1 MPEESEQPN
10 TESEGAPP
18 APPSAPAP
26 AEVASQSEAGAAP
39 PDASAQPEAPSSE
52 LEGEP
57 VTPDPEFSGMLV
69 EKGASTLNLCFQC
82 GTCTGSCASGRFTA
96 FRTRKV
102 VRRAQLGLKDQILP
116 SDDLWMCTT
125 CYTCYERC
133 PRGVEIPDIIFL
145 LRNLAVQAGYMGEAH
160 KKVAGLLVKT
170 GHMVPLSEEYQAV
183 REKMGLKVKP
193 DTVLTNEKA
202 KGDFDKLVRI
212 CQFDNLIGKGGE

>member
-1 MPEESEQPN
+1 M
-10 TESEGAPP
+10 
-18 APPSAPAP
+18 
-26 AEVASQSEAGAAP
+26 
-39 PDASAQPEAPSSE
+39 
-52 LEGEP
+52 
-57 VTPDPEFSGMLV
+57 
-69 EKGASTLNLCFQC
+69 NLCFQC

-102 VRRAQLGLKDQILP
+102 VRRAQLGLKDDILP

-170 GHMVPLSEEYQAV
+170 GHMVPLSDEYQQI
-183 REKMGLKVKP
+183 RDKMGLSSKP
-193 DTVLTNEKA
+193 TTVMTNEAAKA
-202 KGDFDKLVRI
+202 DFNKLIQLCKFDKL
-212 CQFDNLIGKGGE
+212 IGLGGE

>member
-1 MPEESEQPN
+1 MTEE
-10 TESEGAPP
+10 
-18 APPSAPAP
+18 
-26 AEVASQSEAGAAP
+26 
-39 PDASAQPEAPSSE
+39 SAQPKPQCDGEAPAADQ
-52 LEGEP
+52 EP
-57 VTPDPEFSGMLV
+57 VTPNPEFTAMLI
-69 EKGASTLNLCFQC
+69 EKGAETLNLCFQC

-102 VRRAQLGLKDQILP
+102 VRRAQLGLKDQIL
-116 SDDLWMCTT
+116 SCDDLWMCTT

-145 LRNLAVQAGYMGEAH
+145 LRNLAVQEGQMSDAH

-170 GHMVPLSEEYQAV
+170 GHMVPLSDEYQAK

-202 KGDFDKLVRI
+202 KTDFNKLIQICKFDKL
-212 CQFDNLIGKGGE
+212 IGMGGE

>member
-1 MPEESEQPN
+1 MTEEAEQAQTN
-10 TESEGAPP
+10 ESCDGAT
-18 APPSAPAP
+18 
-26 AEVASQSEAGAAP
+26 AGVT
-39 PDASAQPEAPSSE
+39 
-52 LEGEP
+52 GEP
-57 VTPDPEFSGMLV
+57 VTPDPEFTAMLV
-69 EKGASTLNLCFQC
+69 EKGAKTLNLCFQC

-116 SDDLWMCTT
+116 CDDLWMCTT

-145 LRNLAVQAGYMGEAH
+145 LRNLAVQSGHMAETH

-170 GHMVPLSEEYQAV
+170 GHMVPLSDEYQKI

-193 DTVLTNEKA
+193 DTILTNEKA
-202 KGDFDKLVRI
+202 KADFDKLVKL
-212 CQFDNLIGKGGE
+212 CKFDALIGLGGV

>member
-1 MPEESEQPN
+1 MTEEEQHSQP
-10 TESEGAPP
+10 TEGETQTTAESPTE
-18 APPSAPAP
+18 APAP
-26 AEVASQSEAGAAP
+26 TAAP
-39 PDASAQPEAPSSE
+39 EP
-52 LEGEP
+52 EGEP
-57 VTPDPEFSGMLV
+57 VTPDPVFAAELV
-69 EKGASTLNLCFQC
+69 EKGAKTLNLCFQC

-170 GHMVPLSEEYQAV
+170 GHMVPLSEEYQKV
-183 REKMGLKVKP
+183 RDKMGLSSKP
-193 DTVLTNEKA
+193 TTVMTNEAA
-202 KGDFDKLVRI
+202 KTDFNKLIQLCKFDKL
-212 CQFDNLIGKGGE
+212 IGLGGE